1 MHEIPYGDE
10 HTIAAAETPT
20 EELRSV
26 YHAIN
31 WQKELGGAGITPGF
45 GKWKNV
51 ASAFP
56 LHMQGANADLLR
68 KWSKTTTLS
77 AADLDA
83 IRAIFGEKV
92 SLPYGSIKS
101 KHADP
106 PGRLLFCLYPLL
118 LLLSRLSRHLGH
130 LLLVLLRP
138 LLHHLCR
145 RQLPLVPG
153 FCRILEDPRN
163 RFEPTME
170 RQGGRG
176 AES

>member
-31 WQKELGGAGITPGF
+31 WQKDLGGAGITPGF

-68 KWSKTTTLS
+68 KWSRTTTLS
-77 AADLDA
+77 AADLDV

-92 SLPYGSIKS
+92 IWTLTTSEKD
-101 KHADP
+101 KADSS
-106 PGRLLFCLYPLL
+106 GRLLLRLYPLL
-118 LLLSRLSRHLGH
+118 LLLSRLSRHLGY

-145 RQLPLVPG
+145 RQLPLVPR
-153 FCRILEDPRN
+153 FCRILEDP
-163 RFEPTME
+163 
-170 RQGGRG
+170 
-176 AES
+176 

>member
-1 MHEIPYGDE
+1 MHHCHRLLSRYLTCNRIKDFLYCVMHEIPYGDE

-31 WQKELGGAGITPGF
+31 WQKELGGAGITPRF

-92 SLPYGSIKS
+92 SVHS
-101 KHADP
+101 
-106 PGRLLFCLYPLL
+106 
-118 LLLSRLSRHLGH
+118 
-130 LLLVLLRP
+130 
-138 LLHHLCR
+138 
-145 RQLPLVPG
+145 
-153 FCRILEDPRN
+153 
-163 RFEPTME
+163 
-170 RQGGRG
+170 
-176 AES
+176 